1 MRFAAQWRSRW
12 RAALAAR
19 AAAWIKR
26 RQGSDELP
34 VTITGRRIYILPSR
48 AGAGFAFLLL
58 FMLIAGLNYSNS
70 LALMLT
76 FLLAGTA
83 LVAMHQCHRN
93 LQQLIVMALYA
104 EPAFAAQPARV
115 SLTLRH
121 CSRRAHF
128 ALQIQIDVP
137 ESQAA
142 HCDALDREQ
151 TTRID
156 LDVPTVSRGRLNVDR
171 VRIST
176 RFPFGLFRAWSW
188 LHVPLT
194 ITVYPRPRGLRPIPV
209 GGDGRDNGLTSTATG
224 NDEWADLRPFRN
236 GDSPRRVAWKAYA
249 REAPLLVKEYAGAIS
264 DERLFD
270 YAALSGLTTE
280 QRLEQLAR
288 WVVDSDLQGASFA
301 LTLPGQHIAAASG
314 AAHRRRCLTALAHF
328 GLNA

>member
-104 EPAFAAQPARV
+104 EPAFATQPARV

-121 CSRRAHF
+121 CSRRVHF

-156 LDVPTVSRGRLNVDR
+156 LDVPTLSRGRLNVDR

-176 RFPFGLFRAWSW
+176 RFPFGLFRAWTW

-224 NDEWADLRPFRN
+224 NDEWADLRPFRS

-270 YAALSGLTTE
+270 YAALSGLAIE